1 MVEEAVEKGD
11 VERVV
16 MIEVVLVRERA
27 RTAVVALGLRRR
39 QDGNRPGS
47 I

>member
-1 MVEEAVEKGD
+1 MVEEAVEKG
-11 VERVV
+11 ERVV
-16 MIEVVLVRERA
+16 MIEVVLVREKT
-27 RTAVVALGLRRR
+27 RTAMVALDLRRR